1 MKPISELGLELI
13 ELEDQVLLVQSDW
26 KDIPYIKNA
35 KDDKVYMIA
44 KEKIALEILSVPV
57 KNCPQ
62 IIASTK
68 PLEGLPLLVIE
79 DEVDDLAE
87 DHTNIRILQHKT
99 SIQVATQYFDGFKEG
114 YNKAK
119 ETYKFTEE
127 DLKGVFLIGLME
139 NISGILNERELDKSE
154 IESLF
159 LKQLKRIT
167 KKELW
172 IEVEEKHFRT
182 VKNSEGDVID
192 HQFTI
197 EPKITNNQIKAVW
210 K

>member
-1 MKPISELGLELI
+1 MRVNFKRVSELRLEI
-13 ELEDQVLLVQSDW
+13 IQIDDQVLLVDKTTIELDHWYFNERAKTILRCSHMNIDS
-26 KDIPYIKNA
+26 IKSMNQ
-35 KDDKVYMIA
+35 KGLHKVCY
-44 KEKIALEILSVPV
+44 
-57 KNCPQ
+57 
-62 IIASTK
+62 STK

-79 DEVDDLAE
+79 DEVAKWINESTSTLKDV
-87 DHTNIRILQHKT
+87 HTINISKMCLN
-99 SIQVATQYFDGFKEG
+99 AG

-127 DLKGVFLIGLME
+127 DLKKAIDMARKFPANSSYFPLHTTDEIIQFL
-139 NISGILNERELDKSE
+139 S
-154 IESLF
+154 
-159 LKQLKRIT
+159 

>member
-1 MKPISELGLELI
+1 MKKVSELGLEVI
-13 ELEDQVLLVQSDW
+13 ELEDQVLLVDNLNP
-26 KDIPYIKNA
+26 KPGGYLFDNG
-35 KDDKVYMIA
+35 
-44 KEKIALEILSVPV
+44 EIYGPFEANDPLIDY
-57 KNCPQ
+57 KGN
-62 IIASTK
+62 IITSIK

-79 DEVDDLAE
+79 DDVEEIAWDYTEGNTKSKWAPIVRNA
-87 DHTNIRILQHKT
+87 
-99 SIQVATQYFDGFKEG
+99 VVYG

-127 DLKGVFLIGLME
+127 DLRKAFEAGSNFKEKNFKEVHLTDS
-139 NISGILNERELDKSE
+139 NIVLKEPDFNKYS
-154 IESLF
+154 ESL
-159 LKQLKRIT
+159 T

-182 VKNSEGDVID
+182 VKNNEGQVID